1 LACHFVAVGQH
12 QGMAFRADI
21 FWKSA
26 CGRCP
31 DCGAPIR
38 AADDKTGRFARLWD
52 TPSHCAGCG
61 MTLRRKE
68 GFFLGAI
75 VWNYGLTAFGV
86 LPLVLAAYRL
96 GWLDG
101 AWAVRLAVAAIFVVP
116 PLIHAFAWRLWVG
129 TYYGFLPDQLPSGG
143 RRLDD

>member
-1 LACHFVAVGQH
+1 
-12 QGMAFRADI
+12 MAFRADI

-52 TPSHCAGCG
+52 TPTHCAGCG

-86 LPLVLAAYRL
+86 LPLVLAAYSL

>member
-1 LACHFVAVGQH
+1 
-12 QGMAFRADI
+12 MKFRADI

-31 DCGAPIR
+31 DCGAKVR
-38 AADDKTGRFARLWD
+38 GAADRAGWLARLWD
-52 TPSHCAGCG
+52 TPATCAGCG
-61 MTLRRKE
+61 MMLRRKE

-86 LPLVLAAYRL
+86 LPLVLAAYRF
-96 GWLDG
+96 GWIGSD
-101 AWAVRLAVAAIFVVP
+101 AAIRLAVAAIFLVP
-116 PLIHAFAWRLWVG
+116 PLIHAFAWRLWIG
-129 TYYGFLPDQLPSGG
+129 TYYAFLSDQLPSGG

>member
-1 LACHFVAVGQH
+1 MQ
-12 QGMAFRADI
+12 FRADI
-21 FWKSA
+21 FWRSA
-26 CGRCP
+26 RGRCP
-31 DCGAPIR
+31 DCGGAIR
-38 AADDKTGRFARLWD
+38 GADDRTGRFARMWD
-52 TPSHCAGCG
+52 TPTHCAGCG

-86 LPLVLAAYRL
+86 LPLVLLAYRL
-96 GWLDG
+96 DWVS
-101 AWAVRLAVAAIFVVP
+101 AAVAVRLAIAAIFVVP
-116 PLIHAFAWRLWVG
+116 PLIHALAWRLWVG

>member
-1 LACHFVAVGQH
+1 
-12 QGMAFRADI
+12 MAFRADI

-38 AADDKTGRFARLWD
+38 AADDKTGRFARIWD
-52 TPSHCAGCG
+52 TPTHCAGCG

>member
-1 LACHFVAVGQH
+1 
-12 QGMAFRADI
+12 MKFRADI

-31 DCGAPIR
+31 DCGAKIR
-38 AADDKTGRFARLWD
+38 SASDRTGWLARLWD
-52 TPSHCAGCG
+52 TPATCGGCG

-86 LPLVLAAYRL
+86 LPLVLTAQRL
-96 GWLDG
+96 SWIGSDG
-101 AWAVRLAVAAIFVVP
+101 AIRLAIAAIFLVP
-116 PLIHAFAWRLWVG
+116 PLVHGFAWRLWIG
-129 TYYGFLPDQLPSGG
+129 TYYAFLSDQLPSGG

>member
-1 LACHFVAVGQH
+1 
-12 QGMAFRADI
+12 MAFRMDI

-38 AADDKTGRFARLWD
+38 AMGDQTGRFARLWD
-52 TPSHCAGCG
+52 TPTHCAGCG

-86 LPLVLAAYRL
+86 LPLVLVAYRL
-96 GWLDG
+96 GWIGGD
-101 AWAVRLAVAAIFVVP
+101 WAVRLAVGAIFVVP
-116 PLIHAFAWRLWVG
+116 PLIHAFAWRLWIG

>member
-1 LACHFVAVGQH
+1 
-12 QGMAFRADI
+12 M
-21 FWKSA
+21 
-26 CGRCP
+26 
-31 DCGAPIR
+31 
-38 AADDKTGRFARLWD
+38 
-52 TPSHCAGCG
+52 
-61 MTLRRKE
+61 MLRRKE

-101 AWAVRLAVAAIFVVP
+101 VWAVRLAVAAIFVVP

>member
-1 LACHFVAVGQH
+1 MQ
-12 QGMAFRADI
+12 FRADI

-31 DCGAPIR
+31 DCGAEIR
-38 AADDKTGRFARLWD
+38 GSADRAGWLARLWD
-52 TPSHCAGCG
+52 TPTHCAGCG

-86 LPLVLAAYRL
+86 LPLVLLAYRL
-96 GWLDG
+96 GWVDDV
-101 AWAVRLAVAAIFVVP
+101 WAVRSAVGAIFVVP

>member
-1 LACHFVAVGQH
+1 MQ
-12 QGMAFRADI
+12 FRSNI

-31 DCGAPIR
+31 DCSAKVRGS
-38 AADDKTGRFARLWD
+38 ADRTGWLARLWD
-52 TPSHCAGCG
+52 TPAHCSGCG

-86 LPLVLAAYRL
+86 LPLVLLAQRL
-96 GWLDG
+96 EWIGSV
-101 AWAVRLAVAAIFVVP
+101 WAIRLAVGAIFLVP
-116 PLIHAFAWRLWVG
+116 PLIHAFSWRLWIG
-129 TYYGFLPDQLPSGG
+129 TYYAFLPDQLPSGG

>member
-1 LACHFVAVGQH
+1 MQ
-12 QGMAFRADI
+12 FRSDI

-26 CGRCP
+26 CGHCP
-31 DCGAPIR
+31 DCGAKVR
-38 AADDKTGRFARLWD
+38 GSSDRTSWLARLWD
-52 TPSHCAGCG
+52 TPTHCSGCG

-86 LPLVLAAYRL
+86 LPLVLLAQRL
-96 GWLDG
+96 EWIGSV
-101 AWAVRLAVAAIFVVP
+101 WAIRLAVGAIFLVP
-116 PLIHAFAWRLWVG
+116 PLIHAFSWRLWIG
-129 TYYGFLPDQLPSGG
+129 TYYAFLPDQLPSGG

>member
-1 LACHFVAVGQH
+1 
-12 QGMAFRADI
+12 MAFRADI

-38 AADDKTGRFARLWD
+38 AADDRTGRLARLWD
-52 TPSHCAGCG
+52 TPTHCAGCG
-61 MTLRRKE
+61 ITLRRKE

-86 LPLVLAAYRL
+86 LPLLLGAYRL
-96 GWLDG
+96 GWVGGD
-101 AWAVRLAVAAIFVVP
+101 WAVRLAVGAIFVVP
-116 PLIHAFAWRLWVG
+116 PLIHAFAWRLCIG
-129 TYYGFLPDQLPSGG
+129 TYYGFLSYQLPSAGL
-143 RRLDD
+143 RLDD

>member
-1 LACHFVAVGQH
+1 MQ
-12 QGMAFRADI
+12 FRADI
-21 FWKSA
+21 FWRSA
-26 CGRCP
+26 RGRCP
-31 DCGAPIR
+31 DCGGAIR
-38 AADDKTGRFARLWD
+38 GADDRTGRFARMWD
-52 TPSHCAGCG
+52 TPTHCAGCG

-86 LPLVLAAYRL
+86 LPLVLLAYRL
-96 GWLDG
+96 DWVS
-101 AWAVRLAVAAIFVVP
+101 ATVAVRLAIAAIFVVP
-116 PLIHAFAWRLWVG
+116 PLIHALAWRLWVG

>member
-1 LACHFVAVGQH
+1 MQ
-12 QGMAFRADI
+12 FRADI
-21 FWKSA
+21 FWQSA

-31 DCGAPIR
+31 DCGAKIR
-38 AADDKTGRFARLWD
+38 GAADRAGWLARLWD
-52 TPSHCAGCG
+52 TPAHCSGCG

-86 LPLVLAAYRL
+86 LPLVLVAHRFGLIGDEAAI
-96 GWLDG
+96 
-101 AWAVRLAVAAIFVVP
+101 RLAIGVIFLVP
-116 PLIHAFAWRLWVG
+116 PLIHAFAWRLWIG
-129 TYYGFLPDQLPSGG
+129 TYYAFLPDQLPSGG

>member
-1 LACHFVAVGQH
+1 MQ
-12 QGMAFRADI
+12 FRADI
-21 FWKSA
+21 FWRSA
-26 CGRCP
+26 RGRCP
-31 DCGAPIR
+31 DCGGAIR
-38 AADDKTGRFARLWD
+38 GADDRTGRFARMWD
-52 TPSHCAGCG
+52 TPTHCAGCG

-86 LPLVLAAYRL
+86 LPLVLLAYRL
-96 GWLDG
+96 GWVS
-101 AWAVRLAVAAIFVVP
+101 ATVAVRLAIAAIFVVP
-116 PLIHAFAWRLWVG
+116 PLIHALAWRLWVG

>member
-1 LACHFVAVGQH
+1 
-12 QGMAFRADI
+12 MAFRADI

-38 AADDKTGRFARLWD
+38 AAEDKTGRFARLWD
-52 TPSHCAGCG
+52 TPTHCAGCG

>member
-1 LACHFVAVGQH
+1 
-12 QGMAFRADI
+12 MAFRTDI

-38 AADDKTGRFARLWD
+38 GAADRTGRLARLWD
-52 TPSHCAGCG
+52 TPTHCAGCG

-86 LPLVLAAYRL
+86 LPLVLATYRL

-101 AWAVRLAVAAIFVVP
+101 AWAVRLAVGAIFVVP

-129 TYYGFLPDQLPSGG
+129 TYYAFLPDQLPSGG

>member
-1 LACHFVAVGQH
+1 
-12 QGMAFRADI
+12 MAFRADI

-38 AADDKTGRFARLWD
+38 AAEDKTGRFARLWD
-52 TPSHCAGCG
+52 TPTHCAGCG

-86 LPLVLAAYRL
+86 LPLVLAAYSL

>member
-1 LACHFVAVGQH
+1 MQ
-12 QGMAFRADI
+12 FRSDI

-26 CGRCP
+26 CGHCP
-31 DCGAPIR
+31 DCGAKVR
-38 AADDKTGRFARLWD
+38 GSSDCTGWLARLWD
-52 TPSHCAGCG
+52 TPATCGGCG

-86 LPLVLAAYRL
+86 LPLVLLAQSL
-96 GWLDG
+96 EWIGSV
-101 AWAVRLAVAAIFVVP
+101 WAIRLAVGAIFLVP
-116 PLIHAFAWRLWVG
+116 PLIHAFSWRLWIG
-129 TYYGFLPDQLPSGG
+129 TYYAFLPDQLPSGG

>member
-1 LACHFVAVGQH
+1 MQ
-12 QGMAFRADI
+12 FRADI

-31 DCGAPIR
+31 DCGAKIR
-38 AADDKTGRFARLWD
+38 SASDRTGWVARLWD
-52 TPSHCAGCG
+52 TPATCGGCG

-86 LPLVLAAYRL
+86 LPLVLVAHRAGL
-96 GWLDG
+96 VGTD
-101 AWAVRLAVAAIFVVP
+101 WAIRLAVAAIFLVP
-116 PLIHAFAWRLWVG
+116 PFIHAFAWRLWVG
-129 TYYGFLPDQLPSGG
+129 TYFAFLPDQLPSGG

>member
-1 LACHFVAVGQH
+1 
-12 QGMAFRADI
+12 MAFRADI
-21 FWKSA
+21 FWRCA
-26 CGRCP
+26 LGRCP
-31 DCGAPIR
+31 DCDRPIR
-38 AADDKTGRFARLWD
+38 AAGDRTGRFARLWD

-86 LPLVLAAYRL
+86 LPTVLAAYRL
-96 GWLDG
+96 GWVGGDL
-101 AWAVRLAVAAIFVVP
+101 AVRLAVGAIFVVP
-116 PLIHAFAWRLWVG
+116 PLIHALAWRLWVG
-129 TYYGFLPDQLPSGG
+129 TYYGFLPDQLPSRG

>member
-1 LACHFVAVGQH
+1 
-12 QGMAFRADI
+12 MAFRTDI

-38 AADDKTGRFARLWD
+38 AAGDQTGWFARLWD
-52 TPSHCAGCG
+52 TPARCAGCG

-68 GFFLGAI
+68 GFFLGA
-75 VWNYGLTAFGV
+75 
-86 LPLVLAAYRL
+86 YRL
-96 GWLDG
+96 GWVGGD
-101 AWAVRLAVAAIFVVP
+101 WAVRLAVGAIFVVP
-116 PLIHAFAWRLWVG
+116 PLIHAFAWRLWIG

>member
-1 LACHFVAVGQH
+1 
-12 QGMAFRADI
+12 MKFRADI

-38 AADDKTGRFARLWD
+38 GDSDGTGWLARLWD
-52 TPSHCAGCG
+52 TPATCAGCG

-86 LPLVLAAYRL
+86 LPLVLLAHRL
-96 GWLDG
+96 GWIG
-101 AWAVRLAVAAIFVVP
+101 ADWSIRLAVAAIFLVP
-116 PLIHAFAWRLWVG
+116 PLIHAFAWRLWIG
-129 TYYGFLPDQLPSGG
+129 TYYAFLSDQLPSGG

>member
-1 LACHFVAVGQH
+1 
-12 QGMAFRADI
+12 MKFRPDI

-31 DCGAPIR
+31 DCGAKVR
-38 AADDKTGRFARLWD
+38 GASDQAGWLARLWD
-52 TPSHCAGCG
+52 TPATCASCG

-86 LPLVLAAYRL
+86 LPLVLTAQRL
-96 GWLDG
+96 GWVGSDG
-101 AWAVRLAVAAIFVVP
+101 AIRLAIAAIFLVP
-116 PLIHAFAWRLWVG
+116 PLVHGFAWRLWIG
-129 TYYGFLPDQLPSGG
+129 TYYAFLSDQLPSGG

>member
-1 LACHFVAVGQH
+1 MQ
-12 QGMAFRADI
+12 FRADI

-26 CGRCP
+26 AGRCP
-31 DCGAPIR
+31 DCGAKIR
-38 AADDKTGRFARLWD
+38 GAADQAGWFARRWD
-52 TPSHCAGCG
+52 TPTHCAGCG

-86 LPLVLAAYRL
+86 LPLVLVAYRF
-96 GWLDG
+96 GWLG
-101 AWAVRLAVAAIFVVP
+101 ADWAIRLAVAAIFVVP
-116 PLIHAFAWRLWVG
+116 PFIHAFAWRLWIG

>member
-1 LACHFVAVGQH
+1 
-12 QGMAFRADI
+12 MAFRADI

-31 DCGAPIR
+31 DCGTPIR

-52 TPSHCAGCG
+52 TPTHCAGCG

>member
-1 LACHFVAVGQH
+1 
-12 QGMAFRADI
+12 MRFRPDI
-21 FWKSA
+21 FWQSA

-31 DCGAPIR
+31 DCGERVRAP
-38 AADDKTGRFARLWD
+38 DDSAGWLARLWD
-52 TPSHCAGCG
+52 TPTHCAGCG

-86 LPLVLAAYRL
+86 LPLVLAAYWS
-96 GWLDG
+96 GWVG
-101 AWAVRLAVAAIFVVP
+101 AGWAVRLTVAAVFLVP
-116 PLIHAFAWRLWVG
+116 PFIHAFAWRLWIG